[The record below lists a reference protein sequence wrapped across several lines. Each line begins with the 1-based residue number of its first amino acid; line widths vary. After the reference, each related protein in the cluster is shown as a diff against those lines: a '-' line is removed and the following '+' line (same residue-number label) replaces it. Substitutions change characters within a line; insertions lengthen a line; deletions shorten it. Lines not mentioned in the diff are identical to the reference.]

1 MRAAAALM
9 RTRRD
14 ELAAWEILE
23 CGKPWREAD
32 ADLAEAI
39 DFLEFYAGRLAQ
51 ACSPRRLGT
60 GAG

>member
-1 MRAAAALM
+1 MR
-9 RTRRD
+9 RRRD

-39 DFLEFYAGRLAQ
+39 DFLEFYAEDWLRL
-51 ACSPRRLGT
+51 SPPDGWAMCREN
-60 GAG
+60 